1 MIGISKII
9 ANISQEIGQM
19 GGAAK
24 KVKPVPL
31 TFLLPVI
38 IVAYLL
44 KTYIVYVSYNS
55 IAPKLHEEKYEPITF
70 GEAFMLILLVIGL
83 LF

>member
-9 ANISQEIGQM
+9 SNISQEIGQI

-24 KVKPVPL
+24 KVKPIPL
-31 TFLLPVI
+31 NLLLLII

-55 IAPKLHEEKYEPITF
+55 IAPKLYEEKYEPITF
-70 GEAFMLILLVIGL
+70 GESFMLILLVIGL